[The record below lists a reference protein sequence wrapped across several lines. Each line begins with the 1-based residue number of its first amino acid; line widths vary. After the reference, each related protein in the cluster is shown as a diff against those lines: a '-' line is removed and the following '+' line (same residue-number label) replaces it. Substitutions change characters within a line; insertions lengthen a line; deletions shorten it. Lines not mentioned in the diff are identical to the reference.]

1 MVMERGPHLS
11 PRDLIA
17 SHRARWR
24 RRKRYGLALR
34 AVEAVVLGF
43 LLAKLLVQVDWV
55 TAGLMVLFF
64 ALQLAAAWL
73 WSP

>member
-1 MVMERGPHLS
+1 MERGPHLS
-11 PRDLIA
+11 PRDLIS

-24 RRKRYGLALR
+24 RRKRWGLALR
-34 AVEAVVLGF
+34 GVEALVLGV
-43 LLAKLLVQVDWV
+43 LLAKLAVQLDPV
-55 TAGLMVLFF
+55 TAALIVLFF